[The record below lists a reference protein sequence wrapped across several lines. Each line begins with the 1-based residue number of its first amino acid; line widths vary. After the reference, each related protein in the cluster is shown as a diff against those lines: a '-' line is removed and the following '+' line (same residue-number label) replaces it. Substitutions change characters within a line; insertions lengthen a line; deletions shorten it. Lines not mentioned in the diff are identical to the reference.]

1 MIVADSSV
9 LVPAIVSDHEAH
21 DLAFAAAQQA
31 DASVGHA
38 LVETY
43 AVLTRL
49 PAPYTVDPAQAHLG
63 VDSYRG
69 HLLTL
74 AADELVAA
82 LEQIA
87 SARVVG
93 GAVYDALIAL
103 TTVAHGA
110 SLLTRDRRAGLLYQR
125 LGADVRWV

>member
-21 DLAFAAAQQA
+21 DLAFVAAQQ
-31 DASVGHA
+31 
-38 LVETY
+38 
-43 AVLTRL
+43 
-49 PAPYTVDPAQAHLG
+49 VDPAQAHLG